1 MTSIE
6 LLKQDLDAELKL
18 GTKMVVNWDMYI
30 EMHKQEI
37 IDARNDMQKSCIE
50 LANKINPHLFEFNKK
65 DGEQYYTST
74 YGSKGSDETLKENH
88 IVDTNEMVEVHPL
101 EILRNKIKCEISELE
116 PLSKYSAGYKQAF
129 IDVENMI
136 MDMLAQLPKQEISV
150 KKQVIEILNNI
161 DYHYDLKGDADW
173 LMNEIIN
180 RLDNIKEQNLPQ
192 QEISDEEIYN
202 EAKNHHNYYEW
213 SAGAK
218 WYREQLKQRQ

>member
-30 EMHKQEI
+30 EIHKQE
-37 IDARNDMQKSCIE
+37 MKEMYLKGIE
-50 LANKINPHLFEFNKK
+50 NYDPTFKRK
-65 DGEQYYTST
+65 D
-74 YGSKGSDETLKENH
+74 DTLKDYH

-136 MDMLAQLPKQEISV
+136 MDMLAQLP
-150 KKQVIEILNNI
+150 
-161 DYHYDLKGDADW
+161 
-173 LMNEIIN
+173 
-180 RLDNIKEQNLPQ
+180 Q
-192 QEISDEEIYN
+192 QEISDEEIN
-202 EAKNHHNYYEW
+202 KEAKNHHNYYEW

-218 WYREQLKQRQ
+218 WYREQLKNK